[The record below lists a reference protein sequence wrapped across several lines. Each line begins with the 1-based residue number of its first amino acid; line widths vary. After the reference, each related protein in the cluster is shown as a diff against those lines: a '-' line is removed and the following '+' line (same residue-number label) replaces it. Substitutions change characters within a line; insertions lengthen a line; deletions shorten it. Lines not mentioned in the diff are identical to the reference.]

1 MNNPAGSEP
10 VPPMAC
16 YRFDADLRVYRCDS
30 ATYSHW
36 IKTLGFP
43 LSDSGNLFQVE
54 RKKVTKEG
62 QTWELEIEFCGFLPA
77 ERVDKQGR
85 PRVWNL

>member
-16 YRFDADLRVYRCDS
+16 YRFDADLRVYRCE

-36 IKTLGFP
+36 IKTFSFP
-43 LSDSGNLFQVE
+43 LDSGACNTDGNLVSN
-54 RKKVTKEG
+54 
-62 QTWELEIEFCGFLPA
+62 I
-77 ERVDKQGR
+77 
-85 PRVWNL
+85 